1 MRARA
6 GVLFVCLGNICR
18 SPLAKAVFAEHAR
31 RAGVIELLT
40 IDSCGTGGWHAGEGA
55 DPRTIAAAASR
66 SIPLEHVARQFDA
79 AKDPERFQWIIAMD
93 RSNVAALTRMGLS
106 PGRASL
112 LRSFGGEGE
121 AEVPDPYY
129 GGPEGFDRVYEM
141 IDAACPGL
149 LRAVLADVAG
159 GAV

>member
-1 MRARA
+1 MSGRV

-31 RAGVIELLT
+31 RAGVLERLV

-55 DPRTIAAAASR
+55 DPRTVAAALSR

-79 AKDPERFQWIIAMD
+79 ANDPARFRWIIAMD
-93 RSNVAALTRMGLS
+93 RSNVAALHRMGLAH
-106 PGRASL
+106 GRARL
-112 LRSFGGEGE
+112 LLGFAGRGD

-129 GGPEGFDRVYEM
+129 GGPEGFDRVYDM
-141 IDAACPGL
+141 IDEACPGL
-149 LRAVLADVAG
+149 LRAVLSDAAG